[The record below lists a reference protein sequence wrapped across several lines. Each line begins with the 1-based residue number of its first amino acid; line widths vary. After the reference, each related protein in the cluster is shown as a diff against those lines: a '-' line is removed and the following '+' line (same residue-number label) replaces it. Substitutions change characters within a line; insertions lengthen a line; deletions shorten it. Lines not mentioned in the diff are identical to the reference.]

1 MYTLE
6 ISQRQNFDKLVCR
19 LQHNTEYYRVGTRLQ
34 SATEKGPDYRA
45 LQSRG
50 PTIEHYRV
58 WARLHSTTEDRP
70 NYRVLQSTGPTTEHY
85 RVAALLQSTT
95 EYGLY
100 YGALQSTLTAG
111 YLGAFDSFTGEFLGA
126 VSRNLPP
133 PLVLSGAFTLDR
145 TGNPSN
151 YLAVVASTNTTNEG
165 DAALLQIL
173 NPGDPNHQE
182 KLSPGNL
189 GEIWFPDRKLG
200 QVGLIWPNSANMPRG
215 SGISWFHKKIQVPE
229 QHDYLNFR
237 ASHPRNTQQ
246 RIKPT
251 FFEIDFFSS
260 VARTSRKFPGW
271 IQSTGHRGF
280 NPPSDLSRGIYANAT
295 SPQVPF
301 IVSVWS
307 YFCSFD
313 HWSRPWTSGI
323 TPFLSD
329 TSSALTFKFG
339 TTLWGARERLSYTPF
354 LATNMLNT
362 VNQNNQKATES
373 GECSANVW
381 DTGGNLRV
389 RRKEM
394 NLRGKTRSDFPKVWA
409 NLALFPKEVFP
420 DDVPFVSLVVGLT
433 DCTTATFTN
442 SPQAFTIL
450 AASDDSPHGA
460 LPLPGTT
467 RTTFNGGYGNFM
479 TLCGEPMAFL
489 VRSALGRNVLAPLW
503 SQHPLFFVQ
512 DLTRNFLAT
521 TADPDRYAYLNNA
534 VVQEVLCLR
543 MTWENRF
550 SSPHLSVREPNRFK
564 DFYEGGGFSPDYL
577 NTSTRGTLG
586 DTSVAVRRH
595 LPILLW
601 LKRCRRRQRKEVQ
614 EYGNVVTTPYPML
627 FLDVPAAIIPST
639 NDSADNSD
647 SRSITKARRQ
657 YLRNE
662 LRAAQEEIGHIQ
674 NSEQR
679 RRASGTGS
687 RASDHGMVIREM
699 AAHIRQLEAEL
710 ELPWARGF
718 SDEPPPGY
726 SEGEA

>member
-1 MYTLE
+1 MLDTTLLLAFLFT
-6 ISQRQNFDKLVCR
+6 SL
-19 LQHNTEYYRVGTRLQ
+19 
-34 SATEKGPDYRA
+34 
-45 LQSRG
+45 
-50 PTIEHYRV
+50 
-58 WARLHSTTEDRP
+58 STTLSG
-70 NYRVLQSTGPTTEHY
+70 VLAQCP
-85 RVAALLQSTT
+85 Q
-95 EYGLY
+95 
-100 YGALQSTLTAG
+100 TAG

-215 SGISWFHKKIQVPE
+215 SGISWFHKKIQIWYSTALTNSITRRNVFNIDSIHFRDVVP
-229 QHDYLNFR
+229 R
-237 ASHPRNTQQ
+237 
-246 RIKPT
+246 
-251 FFEIDFFSS
+251 FSS
-260 VARTSRKFPGW
+260 CVRW
-271 IQSTGHRGF
+271 
-280 NPPSDLSRGIYANAT
+280 SRGIYANAT

-329 TSSALTFKFG
+329 TSSALTLPTHLSVYPECYLQSSKFG

-521 TADPDRYAYLNNA
+521 TADPDRYASLNNT

-627 FLDVPAAIIPST
+627 FLDIPAAIIPST